1 MKQKFDV
8 TGMTCSACS
17 ARVEN
22 VTGKLP
28 GVKSAA
34 VNLLGGSM
42 LVVYDETQVSSQDI
56 VHAVIAAGYGAA
68 PAREGEHRRNTDQ
81 EKLLAAMKKRLA
93 VSFCLLVPLMYVAM
107 GHMWLWPLPAFIER
121 PPVLALVELA
131 LTVPVIA
138 VNFGYF
144 SRGFKNL
151 FHGAPNMDSLIAVG
165 SGAALVYGLYATA
178 KILGATTAG
187 DAGTAVHFAHDLY
200 FESSA
205 MILTLVTLGKFF
217 ETRSKGETGRAIEK
231 LLDLEPKTA
240 CVLRDGAE
248 KTVPIEDVQVGDL
261 VVLRPG
267 ESVPVDGI
275 VLEGLSAVDES
286 MLTGESIP
294 VEKRPGDRVAAA
306 TVNRTG
312 SLKFRADRVGQDTTL
327 AGIIRLVEEAG
338 SSKAPISRLADKIAG
353 IFVPVVMTIA
363 VIAAVIWLLVGESF
377 EFAMTIGIAVLVI
390 SCPCALGLATPVSV
404 MVGTG
409 RGAREG
415 VLLKSAEALELMCRA
430 DTVVLDKTGT
440 LTVGHP
446 TVTDVL
452 PQGISVPRLL
462 AVAAA
467 LEKNSE
473 HPLAQAVLAAAA
485 DVETP
490 AITEFETVPGR
501 GVRGIVDGKTVLGG
515 SFAFLRENGVEA
527 QPREDLASEGKTLL
541 YFAEANGPLL
551 GVIACADREKKH
563 AADAVAHLRRMG
575 LKVIMLT
582 GDNAAAASVV
592 GKRLGVDEVMA
603 EVLPQDK
610 EQKIRQLQEAGHRV
624 IMVGDGLNDAPALT
638 RADVGMAIGAGTDVA
653 IESADVVLM
662 RSDPMDIVA
671 GVELSRAVLRNIK
684 GNLFWAFF
692 YNCLGIPI
700 AAGALIPLIGLKL
713 SPMLG
718 AAAMSMSSVFVVTN
732 ALRLRKWEPSFPQ
745 DTEPEDNGI
754 PQAVN
759 KEETKEETN
768 METVIKVTGMMCP
781 HCQAHVDKALRAVE
795 GVTEVAVDLAGGKAT
810 VVGGD
815 PAAMVKAVVDA
826 GYEAE
831 VL

>member
-42 LVVYDETQVSSQDI
+42 LVVYDETQVTAQDI
-56 VHAVIAAGYGAA
+56 VNAVTAAGYGAA
-68 PAREGEHRRNTDQ
+68 PAKEGEHRRNTEQ
-81 EKLLAAMKKRLA
+81 EKLLAAMKKRLV
-93 VSFCLLVPLMYVAM
+93 VSLCLLVPLMYVAM
-107 GHMWLWPLPAFIER
+107 GHMWGWPLPAFVEQ

-165 SGAALVYGLYATA
+165 SGAALIYGLYATG
-178 KILGATTAG
+178 KILIATAAG
-187 DAGTAVHFAHDLY
+187 DAETAVHFAHDLY

-217 ETRSKGETGRAIEK
+217 ETRSRGETGRAIEK

-240 CVLRDGAE
+240 CVLRDGTE
-248 KTVPIEDVQVGDL
+248 KTVPVGEVQVGD
-261 VVLRPG
+261 VIILRPG

-294 VEKRPGDRVAAA
+294 VEKHPGDRVAAA

-363 VIAAVIWLLVGESF
+363 VLAAVIWLLAGESF

-446 TVTDVL
+446 AVTDIL

-485 DVETP
+485 DVEIP
-490 AITEFETVPGR
+490 AITGFETVPGR
-501 GVRGIVDGKTVLGG
+501 GVRGIVAGKTVLGG
-515 SFAFLRENGVEA
+515 NFAFLQENGVVTL
-527 QPREDLASEGKTLL
+527 PREDLAAEGKTLL

-582 GDNAAAASVV
+582 GDNAAAANVV
-592 GKRLGVDEVMA
+592 GKRLGVDEVMS

-610 EQKIRQLQEAGHRV
+610 EQKVRQLQESGHRV

-732 ALRLRKWEPSFPQ
+732 ALRLRKWEPSFPR
-745 DTEPEDNGI
+745 DTEQEEPVFSQTVI
-754 PQAVN
+754 

-795 GVTEVAVDLAGGKAT
+795 GVTDVTVDLAGGKAT

>member
-22 VTGKLP
+22 VTGRLP

-42 LVVYDETQVSSQDI
+42 LVVYDETVLTPQQI
-56 VHAVIAAGYGAA
+56 VDAVTAAGYGAA
-68 PAREGEHRRNTDQ
+68 PAGEGGHRRNAEQ
-81 EKLLAAMKKRLA
+81 EKLLAAMKKRLV
-93 VSFCLLVPLMYVAM
+93 VSFCLLVPLMYIAM
-107 GHMWLWPLPAFIER
+107 GHMWGWPLPAFVEQ
-121 PPVLALVELA
+121 PVVLALAELA
-131 LTVPVIA
+131 LTIPVIA

-144 SRGFKNL
+144 SRGFRNL

-165 SGAALVYGLYATA
+165 SGAALVYGLYATV
-178 KILGATTAG
+178 KILTATAAG
-187 DAGTAVHFAHDLY
+187 DAETAVHFAHDLY

-248 KTVPIEDVQVGDL
+248 KTVPVSEVQVGD
-261 VVLRPG
+261 VVLLRPG
-267 ESVPVDGI
+267 ESVPVDGV

-294 VEKRPGDRVAAA
+294 VEKHPGDRVAAA

-363 VIAAVIWLLVGESF
+363 VLAATIWLLAGESF

-446 TVTDVL
+446 TVTDIL
-452 PQGISVPRLL
+452 PQGISVPRIL

-467 LEKNSE
+467 LEKKSE

-485 DVETP
+485 DVSVPE
-490 AITEFETVPGR
+490 ITGFETVPGR
-501 GVRGIVDGKTVLGG
+501 GVRGVVEGKTVLGG
-515 SFAFLRENGVEA
+515 NFAFLQENGVTA
-527 QPREDLASEGKTLL
+527 LPREDLAAEGKTLL
-541 YFAEANGPLL
+541 YFAEEDGPLL
-551 GVIACADREKKH
+551 GVIACADREKQH
-563 AADAVAHLRRMG
+563 AAEAVGRLRRMG

-582 GDNAAAASVV
+582 GDNAAAANVV
-592 GKRLGVDEVMA
+592 GSRLGVDEVMA

-610 EQKIRQLQEAGHRV
+610 EQKVRQLQEAGHKV

-692 YNCLGIPI
+692 YNCLGIPV

-732 ALRLRKWEPSFPQ
+732 ALRLRKWEPSFPRN
-745 DTEPEDNGI
+745 TE
-754 PQAVN
+754 
-759 KEETKEETN
+759 KEEAEIIPITETIKEEAN
-768 METVIKVTGMMCP
+768 METVLKVTGMMCP

-795 GVTEVAVDLAGGKAT
+795 GVTEVTVDLAGGKAT